1 MIKGGGNYD
10 EYPRPEGEYL
20 RKDKL
25 GRVSGVFS
33 KGGIQTSLERCGCSC
48 MSWSHALLLHYLCI
62 GNISPNHLC

>member
-25 GRVSGVFS
+25 GRVSGFFS

-48 MSWSHALLLHYLCI
+48 MS
-62 GNISPNHLC
+62 